1 VALLFVARERELVL
15 ASDEEL
21 IRRFDRVFEGIL
33 RLGEAARMIALQA
46 ASDVACSGLDAVTRK
61 LGALEAE
68 AAERADDYAVL
79 MSVAL
84 HRWVADVYQ
93 RFDDEV
99 ICACEL
105 PQLLKG
111 ALEERHARFA
121 LHDSL
126 RAEHRQSNRP
136 ARTSPTGFA

>member
-1 VALLFVARERELVL
+1 VVAATEVLGARERELVL

-33 RLGEAARMIALQA
+33 RLGEAARMIALRA
-46 ASDVACSGLDAVTRK
+46 ESDVAFSGLDAVTRK
-61 LGALEAE
+61 LGELEAE

-84 HRWVADVYQ
+84 HRWVGDVYQ

-99 ICACEL
+99 IRACEL
-105 PQLLKG
+105 PQLLEG

-121 LHDSL
+121 LHDSM
-126 RAEHRQSNRP
+126 RAEHRKS
-136 ARTSPTGFA
+136 